1 MWGPHEGLHRAGL
14 GPHVHGRA
22 RRAGPIDVALGL
34 AAVFLLTLGTAFFVA
49 GEFALVAAD
58 RPKIERLAAEN
69 DRRAKSA
76 LRALKT
82 LSFQLS
88 GAQLGITITSL
99 TVGFIAEPTIAEAL
113 DPLIELAGLSSRTAH
128 GISIALALFLAT
140 ALQMVLGE
148 LMPKNLALSKPVGL
162 ALWISAPMR
171 FVNTALKPI
180 ILFLNST
187 ANATV
192 RLMGIEP
199 RDELTSVHS
208 LEELEILIR
217 SSRAEGTLEEEQFSL
232 LSRSISFGGK
242 TAADALVPRVATVAI
257 HSAKTLSEM
266 AAVALETGHSR
277 FPVYGRDIDDIV
289 GTVLVKD
296 TYRVPRPRRANVP
309 VADIMQEAMIVPE
322 SRTLESL
329 LLEMRGERKQ
339 MAIVVDEYG
348 GTAGIITLEDLLE
361 EIVGDI
367 EDEYDASAGPRMTSS
382 PEGVHVVSGMLHP
395 DEVKQLTGFDMPAG
409 DYETLAGFLLS
420 LFDRIPELGA
430 HIAYDGWELKVVE
443 LDGKRIAKVLLVAPS
458 QDGTSRERRS

>member
-1 MWGPHEGLHRAGL
+1 M
-14 GPHVHGRA
+14 
-22 RRAGPIDVALGL
+22 
-34 AAVFLLTLGTAFFVA
+34 A

-58 RPKIERLAAEN
+58 RPKIERLAAQD

-113 DPLIELAGLSSRTAH
+113 DPLIELTGLSSRTAH

-140 ALQMVLGE
+140 AVQMVLGE
-148 LMPKNLALSKPVGL
+148 LMPKNLALSKPVDL

-171 FVNTALKPI
+171 LVNTALKPL

-187 ANATV
+187 ANMTV
-192 RLMGIEP
+192 RLIGIEP

-208 LEELEILIR
+208 LEELEVLIR
-217 SSRAEGTLEEEQFSL
+217 SSRAEGTLEEDQFSL

-242 TAADALVPRVATVAI
+242 TAADALVPRVSTVAI
-257 HSAKTLSEM
+257 RSNKRLGEM
-266 AAVALETGHSR
+266 AALVLATGHSR

-289 GTVLVKD
+289 GTVHVKD
-296 TYRVPRPRRANVP
+296 TYRIPMQQRDEAP
-309 VADIMQEAMIVPE
+309 VLDIVQEAMIVPE

-329 LLEMRGERKQ
+329 LLEMRRERKQ

-367 EDEYDASAGPRMTSS
+367 EDEYDPSASSRMTSS
-382 PEGVHVVSGMLHP
+382 PKGVHVVSGMLHT
-395 DEVKQLTGFDMPAG
+395 DEVQQLTDFDMPEG
-409 DYETLAGFLLS
+409 DYETLAGFLLT
-420 LFDRIPELGA
+420 LFDRIPEQGD
-430 HIAYDGWELKVVE
+430 HIAYDDWELKVVE
-443 LDGKRIAKVLLVAPS
+443 MDGRRISKVLLVAPPQGVAPS
-458 QDGTSRERRS
+458 EKRS